1 MTTPGVGDDPSRAA
15 AVGQSGRPRSA
26 LADAAIRE
34 AAMETFCEQ
43 GYDGLS
49 VEAVATRAGVA
60 KSTIY
65 RRYPAKL
72 DLVMDALGCM
82 SHATI
87 PMHTTGDLRTD
98 LVAFAHG
105 YLAMLTDSYAGRSIP
120 MMIAAKARNPEL
132 AAAHNAFVE
141 ERRRAIS
148 TIIQAG
154 VDRGELPEGTDPTIV
169 ADMLAGALFMRVFV
183 TGRGVTD
190 ADIDA
195 LVDRLLAG

>member
-1 MTTPGVGDDPSRAA
+1 MTDPIVDAA
-15 AVGQSGRPRSA
+15 TRGSAGPSGRPRSV

-34 AAMETFCEQ
+34 AAMEIFCEH

-49 VEAVATRAGVA
+49 VEAVAARAGVA

-82 SHATI
+82 THSAI
-87 PMHTTGDLRTD
+87 PTHSTGDLRTD
-98 LVAFAHG
+98 LVAFAQG

-132 AAAHNAFVE
+132 AEAHDALVE
-141 ERRRAIS
+141 ERRRAIVA
-148 TIIQAG
+148 IIQAG
-154 VDRGELPEGTDPTIV
+154 IDRGELPEPTDATVV
-169 ADMLAGALFMRVFV
+169 ADMLSGAVFIRVFV
-183 TGRGVTD
+183 TGRGVTE

-195 LVDRLLAG
+195 LVDRVLAG